1 MQLIYNIVRT
11 TTESERCMYNC
22 TKKSK
27 YASIKKVS
35 SKNLKAKKNIFDR
48 ISKYTIIQ
56 ILNTTVLS
64 GRQHTIIASS

>member
-35 SKNLKAKKNIFDR
+35 SKILKLKKTYLTESVSIQLY
-48 ISKYTIIQ
+48 KY
-56 ILNTTVLS
+56 
-64 GRQHTIIASS
+64 